1 MGYTIKDFVES
12 NHFEGLKLIN
22 QTGLDREIR
31 GTRIIVVADMETYIA
46 GGGTPINFF
55 KCL

>member
-12 NHFEGLKLIN
+12 NLFEGLKLIN

-46 GGGTPINFF
+46 GGGPSY
-55 KCL
+55 